1 VSHATVAWAATWA
14 VLTVVAFAGLLRA
27 SGEPEPSVKNG
38 YRWFGAAALCIA
50 VGAIVQQAF
59 GGLAGGAQPLRVAD
73 LMSLAALPAL
83 AIGLATLTSGL
94 GPGDQGAK
102 GGGGH
107 AGTARGMVLD
117 SCLLVSALFVVLLVT
132 LFGPDY
138 VPAQIG
144 RAAFAL
150 ALIRPAADLIALGV
164 VLRFFVRSFRM
175 TVLPVLALIAIIVA
189 DSLAVADRAA
199 GHVPGLG
206 AQIAVTAALALLA
219 FRPAGALVSA
229 PRTRTRFAR
238 SDRAWSSPA
247 TVAAL
252 AATAVAAIVVTAFAI
267 AGRPLLASPLAA
279 AGSVVVLL
287 LVVRLA
293 GLTRQASAVADAAQG
308 SDWAFRALAGTTS
321 DAVLIC
327 GLAGTVEYASQAVG
341 EFGYAQAALTGR
353 QLTDYVHPEDRLAG
367 IRAALAGLRATSG
380 VATFAGRVRGADG
393 SWRHVECT
401 LSRYGEADEPARL
414 LITARDVSDRVALR
428 RQLTQLTYHDGLTG
442 LPNRAY
448 IEERVRDMAR
458 GLGTETAGVGV
469 SGDEPLPEG
478 ADVAGVILVD
488 FDGYAAV
495 NETTG
500 HAGGD
505 LILAQAGRRL
515 RAAVPLTATVARWGG
530 DEFAV
535 LLSPEAPELGVAATR
550 QEIIELAEHLAGVIA
565 AEPFSVADKEIALT
579 ASVGAALAPAGRP
592 RHMLT
597 DAQTALAKAQEAGV
611 GRVEIFAPAMHA
623 EAARRVELA
632 ADLGRAI
639 SEHALEI
646 EYQPVMDLASSQI
659 RAVEAV
665 VRWSRG
671 PEPVSPAE
679 FLAVAEESGLIVQL
693 GSWLL
698 RRACRQVATWR
709 ALGTDIGLSVAC
721 TARQAGGPGFVS
733 SVLRALDEAA
743 LPPEVLTLELSERML
758 TDSPP
763 SVTADLAGLRGK
775 GIKVALDCFGTGL
788 VSLASLRNSAVDVVK
803 IDASYVAGLDAD
815 PTLAALTRS
824 IIQLGRDLGIE
835 VIADGIERPEQRWRL
850 ESMGCALGQ
859 GPGIAAP
866 LAAGELEPAPA
877 VQAGDPACT
886 TVI

>member
-1 VSHATVAWAATWA
+1 
-14 VLTVVAFAGLLRA
+14 
-27 SGEPEPSVKNG
+27 
-38 YRWFGAAALCIA
+38 
-50 VGAIVQQAF
+50 
-59 GGLAGGAQPLRVAD
+59 
-73 LMSLAALPAL
+73 
-83 AIGLATLTSGL
+83 
-94 GPGDQGAK
+94 
-102 GGGGH
+102 
-107 AGTARGMVLD
+107 
-117 SCLLVSALFVVLLVT
+117 
-132 LFGPDY
+132 
-138 VPAQIG
+138 
-144 RAAFAL
+144 
-150 ALIRPAADLIALGV
+150 
-164 VLRFFVRSFRM
+164 
-175 TVLPVLALIAIIVA
+175 
-189 DSLAVADRAA
+189 
-199 GHVPGLG
+199 
-206 AQIAVTAALALLA
+206 
-219 FRPAGALVSA
+219 
-229 PRTRTRFAR
+229 
-238 SDRAWSSPA
+238 
-247 TVAAL
+247 
-252 AATAVAAIVVTAFAI
+252 
-267 AGRPLLASPLAA
+267 
-279 AGSVVVLL
+279 
-287 LVVRLA
+287 
-293 GLTRQASAVADAAQG
+293 
-308 SDWAFRALAGTTS
+308 
-321 DAVLIC
+321 
-327 GLAGTVEYASQAVG
+327 
-341 EFGYAQAALTGR
+341 
-353 QLTDYVHPEDRLAG
+353 
-367 IRAALAGLRATSG
+367 
-380 VATFAGRVRGADG
+380 
-393 SWRHVECT
+393 
-401 LSRYGEADEPARL
+401 
-414 LITARDVSDRVALR
+414 
-428 RQLTQLTYHDGLTG
+428 
-442 LPNRAY
+442 
-448 IEERVRDMAR
+448 
-458 GLGTETAGVGV
+458 
-469 SGDEPLPEG
+469 
-478 ADVAGVILVD
+478 VAGVVLVD
-488 FDGYAAV
+488 FDGYATV

-515 RAAVPLTATVARWGG
+515 RAAVPPTATVARWGG

-592 RHMLT
+592 GHMVA

-623 EAARRVELA
+623 EAARRMELA

-639 SEHALEI
+639 AEHALEI

-859 GPGIAAP
+859 GPGIAGPWLPGSSSLLRQSGRDQLHTAIRPLRSAHGQEPRGLPDDRRRQHQPGGDRQRATGRTAAP
-866 LAAGELEPAPA
+866 MAHRHYTADPGSQRYLRTGEIPASTALAELAHDAILLGAVGDHRCQAVSSSGSCADCGWVDQYVPAAGPLFL
-877 VQAGDPACT
+877 V
-886 TVI
+886 